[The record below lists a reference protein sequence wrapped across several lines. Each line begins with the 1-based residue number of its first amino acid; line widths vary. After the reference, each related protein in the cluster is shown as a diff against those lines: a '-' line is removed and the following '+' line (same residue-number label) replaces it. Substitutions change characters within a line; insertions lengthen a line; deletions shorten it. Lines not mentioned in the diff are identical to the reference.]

1 MNFITDP
8 VSSYKVYNLAPK
20 PPPSPAARAK
30 KPSRNRDRL
39 VAVAR
44 QMFGEN
50 GYAATGTEDIV
61 AAAGITR
68 GALYYQFT
76 DKEGLFHAVFE
87 QALAEIGQETY
98 TRTMVTV
105 AHDRE
110 DLQVGTQVMLDIF
123 SRPDVK
129 QIVLIDGPAVLG
141 WATWRDLQRPL
152 HLALIGHAL
161 QHLVDEGLLPP
172 QPLEPL
178 ADIISGAAM
187 QAALAIAASDQPKK
201 TRRIYGASL
210 TQLLQRLTG
219 APAPD

>member
-1 MNFITDP
+1 MT
-8 VSSYKVYNLAPK
+8 
-20 PPPSPAARAK
+20 
-30 KPSRNRDRL
+30 
-39 VAVAR
+39 VAR
-44 QMFGEN
+44 EMFGAA

-76 DKEGLFHAVFE
+76 DKEGLFRAVFE
-87 QALAEIGQETY
+87 QTLTEIGKETFE
-98 TRTMVTV
+98 RTMATI

-129 QIVLIDGPAVLG
+129 QIVLLDGPAVLG
-141 WATWRDLQRPL
+141 WATWRDIQRPL

-187 QAALAIAASDQPKK
+187 QAALAIAASDHPKK
-201 TRRIYGASL
+201 TRKVYGASL
-210 TQLLQRLTG
+210 SQLLERLVS
-219 APAPD
+219 APPH

>member
-1 MNFITDP
+1 M
-8 VSSYKVYNLAPK
+8 SSDSR
-20 PPPSPAARAK
+20 PPPLPASRAK

-39 VAVAR
+39 IAVAR
-44 QMFGEN
+44 QLFGDK
-50 GYAATGTEDIV
+50 GYAETGTEEIV

-76 DKEGLFHAVFE
+76 DKEDLFRAVFE
-87 QALAEIGQETY
+87 QALMEIGRETFEK
-98 TRTMVTV
+98 TMAQIT
-105 AHDRE
+105 HDRE

-129 QIVLIDGPAVLG
+129 QIVLLDGPAVLG
-141 WATWRDLQRPL
+141 WTTWRDIQRPL

-161 QHLVDEGLLPP
+161 QHLVDEGLIPP

-178 ADIISGAAM
+178 ADVISGAAM

-201 TRRIYGASL
+201 TRKVYGASL
-210 TQLLQRLTG
+210 SQLLERLVS
-219 APAPD
+219 PAPRKD